1 MEPFCNP
8 QITVYKSLLY
18 STRVWAFK
26 KVLFETQEMQNAKEY
41 DFSQQECLKT
51 EQRLGKILL
60 QILDEIISTV

>member
-1 MEPFCNP
+1 MEPFYNP

-41 DFSQQECLKT
+41 DFIQQECLKT

-60 QILDEIISTV
+60 QILEEIISTV